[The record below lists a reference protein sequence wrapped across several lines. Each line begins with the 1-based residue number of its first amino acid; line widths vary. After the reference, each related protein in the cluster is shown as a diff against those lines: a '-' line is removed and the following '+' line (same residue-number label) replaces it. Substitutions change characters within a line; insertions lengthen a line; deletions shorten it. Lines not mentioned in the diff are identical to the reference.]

1 MKRFL
6 IIGGSSLLLLLG
18 ILVGAVYGSA
28 RVANANA
35 SSTTSTAS
43 TSAVSTSSN
52 SSASSATNTY
62 CSQFQKDLAGKLGV
76 SASKLQSAES
86 SAASD
91 TIDQMVKD
99 GKLTKAQADQIKAR
113 LGDATNCQFQNK
125 GGNPGKVN
133 MQKLQQYLV
142 AAEAQVAKGLGI
154 SSADLTS
161 QLQSGKSLHDI
172 ATAHK
177 VSDTQLK
184 TLLNNAIQSEL
195 KAAVSAGDVT
205 QAQADMVTKQISSNP
220 MFLDQL
226 INGHK
231 GQRDSGTQSGT
242 STGFGF

>member
-28 RVANANA
+28 HVANANA
-35 SSTTSTAS
+35 NSTTSTAS
-43 TSAVSTSSN
+43 TSAVSTSS
-52 SSASSATNTY
+52 SSASSATNAY
-62 CSQFQKDLAGKLGV
+62 CSQFQKDFANKLGV
-76 SASKLQSAES
+76 SSSKLQSAES
-86 SAASD
+86 GAASD

-125 GGNPGKVN
+125 GGNPGNFN
-133 MQKLQQYLV
+133 MQKMQQYLV

-161 QLQSGKSLHDI
+161 QLQAGKSLHDV
-172 ATAHK
+172 AAAHK

-184 TLLNNAIQSEL
+184 TLLNTAIQSEL
-195 KAAVSAGDVT
+195 KTAVSAGDVT
-205 QAQADMVTKQISSNP
+205 QAEADMVTKQISSNP

-231 GQRDSGTQSGT
+231 GQQSGGMM
-242 STGFGF
+242 SGAPAGMGF

>member
-35 SSTTSTAS
+35 NSTTSTAS
-43 TSAVSTSSN
+43 TSAVSTSS
-52 SSASSATNTY
+52 SSASSTTNTY
-62 CSQFQKDLAGKLGV
+62 CSQFQKDFANKLGV

-99 GKLTKAQADQIKAR
+99 GKLTQAQADQIKAR

-125 GGNPGKVN
+125 GGNPGNVN

-161 QLQSGKSLHDI
+161 QLQAGKSLHDV
-172 ATAHK
+172 ATVHHMTDA
-177 VSDTQLK
+177 QLK

-231 GQRDSGTQSGT
+231 GQQTGGATGGT

>member
-35 SSTTSTAS
+35 GSTTSTAS
-43 TSAVSTSSN
+43 TSAVSTSG

-62 CSQFQKDLAGKLGV
+62 CSQFQKDFANKLGV
-76 SASKLQSAES
+76 SSSKLQSAES

-113 LGDATNCQFQNK
+113 LGDATNCQFQGNS
-125 GGNPGKVN
+125 GNPGNVN

-161 QLQSGKSLHDI
+161 QLQAGKSLHDI
-172 ATAHK
+172 AAAHK

-205 QAQADMVTKQISSNP
+205 QSEADMVTKQISSNP

-231 GQRDSGTQSGT
+231 GQQGGYPQGGA

>member
-28 RVANANA
+28 RVANANV
-35 SSTTSTAS
+35 SNTTSTAS
-43 TSAVSTSSN
+43 TSAVSASN
-52 SSASSATNTY
+52 NSASSATNTY
-62 CSQFQKDLAGKLGV
+62 CSQFQKDFANKLGV
-76 SASKLQSAES
+76 SSSKLQSAES

-99 GKLTKAQADQIKAR
+99 GKLTKAQADQIKAN
-113 LGDATNCQFQNK
+113 LGNATNCQFQNN
-125 GGNPGKVN
+125 GGNPGNVN

-154 SSADLTS
+154 SSANLTS
-161 QLQSGKSLHDI
+161 QLQAGKSLHDI
-172 ATAHK
+172 AAAHK

-184 TLLNNAIQSEL
+184 TLLNNAIRSEL

-205 QAQADMVTKQISSNP
+205 QAEADMVTKQISSNP

-231 GQRDSGTQSGT
+231 GQQGGVMSGA
-242 STGFGF
+242 STDMGF

>member
-6 IIGGSSLLLLLG
+6 LIGGSSLLLLLG
-18 ILVGAVYGSA
+18 ILIGAVYGSS
-28 RVANANA
+28 RTANAN
-35 SSTTSTAS
+35 STTSAAT
-43 TSAVSTSSN
+43 TSAVSAT
-52 SSASSATNTY
+52 SASNTTNDY
-62 CSQFQKDLAGKLGV
+62 CSQFQKDF
-76 SASKLQSAES
+76 ASKLGISSDKLKTAES
-86 SAASD
+86 GAASD

-99 GKLTKAQADQIKAR
+99 GKITKAQADQIKAK
-113 LGDATNCQFQNK
+113 LGDATACQFKGN
-125 GGNPGKVN
+125 GGNGNTFN

-161 QLQSGKSLHDI
+161 QLQAGKSLHDI

-195 KAAVSAGDVT
+195 KSAVSAGDLT
-205 QAQADMVTKQISSNP
+205 QAQSDMVTKQLSNNP
-220 MFLDQL
+220 MFLDKL

-231 GQRDSGTQSGT
+231 GQETGGAQGGGIPSGI
-242 STGFGF
+242 GF

>member
-28 RVANANA
+28 RTPVANA

-43 TSAVSTSSN
+43 ANTVSASSTSSTPN
-52 SSASSATNTY
+52 DY
-62 CSQFQKDLAGKLGV
+62 CTQFQADFAKKLGV
-76 SASKLQSAES
+76 SSDKLKSAES

-99 GKLTKAQADQIKAR
+99 GKISKAQADQIKTQ
-113 LGDATNCQFQNK
+113 LGTATNCQFKGN
-125 GGNPGKVN
+125 GGNPGNVN
-133 MQKLQQYLV
+133 MQKMQQYLV

-154 SSADLTS
+154 SSANLTS
-161 QLQSGKSLHDI
+161 QLQAGKSLHDV
-172 ATAHK
+172 AAAHN

-205 QAQADMVTKQISSNP
+205 QSQADMVTKQLSSNP
-220 MFLDQL
+220 AFLDQI

-231 GQRDSGTQSGT
+231 GQQAGGAFNGTQ
-242 STGFGF
+242 TGFGF

>member
-28 RVANANA
+28 RTANANA

-43 TSAVSTSSN
+43 NSTVSTN
-52 SSASSATNTY
+52 SSSSAATDY
-62 CSQFQKDLAGKLGV
+62 CSQFQTDLAKKLGV
-76 SASKLQSAES
+76 TSDKLKSAES
-86 SAASD
+86 AAASD

-99 GKLTKAQADQIKAR
+99 GKISQTQADQIKAR
-113 LGDATNCQFQNK
+113 LGDATNCQFKNN
-125 GGNPGKVN
+125 GSTSGSFN

-154 SSADLTS
+154 SSANLTS

-172 ATAHK
+172 ATAHN
-177 VSDTQLK
+177 VNDAQLK

-195 KAAVSAGDVT
+195 KAAVKAGDVT
-205 QAQADMVTKQISSNP
+205 QAQADMVTKQLSNNP
-220 MFLDQL
+220 SFLNSL
-226 INGHK
+226 IARHQ
-231 GQRDSGTQSGT
+231 GQNAGGVQGGVPS
-242 STGFGF
+242 GFGF

>member
-28 RVANANA
+28 RIANANA
-35 SSTTSTAS
+35 NSTSSTAS
-43 TSAVSTSSN
+43 TNTVSTGS
-52 SSASSATNTY
+52 SSASSATNNY
-62 CSQFQKDLAGKLGV
+62 CSQFQKDFASKLGV

-99 GKLTKAQADQIKAR
+99 GKLTKTQADQIKAR
-113 LGDATNCQFQNK
+113 LGDATNCQLQGK
-125 GGNPGKVN
+125 DGYSGNVN

-161 QLQSGKSLHDI
+161 QLQAGKSLHDV
-172 ATAHK
+172 ASAHK
-177 VSDTQLK
+177 VSDAQLK
-184 TLLNNAIQSEL
+184 TLLNTAIQSEL

-231 GQRDSGTQSGT
+231 GQQAGGTTGGT

>member
-18 ILVGAVYGSA
+18 ILVGAVYGSSHIA
-28 RVANANA
+28 NGNAN
-35 SSTTSTAS
+35 STTSTAS
-43 TSAVSTSSN
+43 TSAVSTSN

-62 CSQFQKDLAGKLGV
+62 CSQFQKDLASKLGV
-76 SASKLQSAES
+76 SSSKLQSAES

-99 GKLTKAQADQIKAR
+99 GKLTQAQANQIKAR
-113 LGDATNCQFQNK
+113 LGDATNCQFQNNS
-125 GGNPGKVN
+125 GNPSNVN

-195 KAAVSAGDVT
+195 KAAVNAGDVT
-205 QAQADMVTKQISSNP
+205 QAEADMVTKQISSNP

-231 GQRDSGTQSGT
+231 GQQAGGTQGGIP
-242 STGFGF
+242 TGMGF